1 MSQPHVEALTEHET
15 YDLLCAYTVTHAD
28 PDFVHQ
34 HVFDTFAAQT
44 ATASTKPIALAMS
57 LVGLYLAAEKG
68 YSGRKVQHVH
78 TLLARGG
85 RKTWPVCAL
94 PEHRGAIRVGDVVA
108 APPGR
113 ERDALIHRWCA
124 SVWTALAGNRDAV
137 VELLRTSLP

>member
-1 MSQPHVEALTEHET
+1 MIRGAMSQAHVEALTEHET

-34 HVFDTFAAQT
+34 HVVDTLAAQT

-78 TLLARGG
+78 AAGPG
-85 RKTWPVCAL
+85 WPQ
-94 PEHRGAIRVGDVVA
+94 D
-108 APPGR
+108 
-113 ERDALIHRWCA
+113 
-124 SVWTALAGNRDAV
+124 LAGVRAPG
-137 VELLRTSLP
+137 TSRCHPGWRCHGCAPRS